1 RYGPVFRTSIV
12 GHPIIVSTDP
22 ELNSLVFK
30 QGADS
35 WFKPWYT
42 DSFSEIIGSESLMFH
57 EGFLHKYIRGL
68 VRERFGPDSLKSLLV
83 DLEGRTRSHLG
94 SWSVLPSVDLK
105 EAVSVM
111 LHGFAVEKLYSFSDP
126 EMIRGHKQ
134 SYDAFLRGLISFP
147 LNIPGTAY
155 WKCLQGRKWAVKTI
169 KKLMEERTE
178 SPRMGERDYLDFVME
193 EIDSSE
199 SPLTEKMATDLLFLL
214 PFAAFESTSSTIV
227 SAFHYLTA
235 HPAALAELTR
245 EHEGILKRREES
257 GSGGISWR
265 EYKSMT
271 FTHMVT
277 NETLRLTNIV
287 PGIFRKVMKDVE
299 VKGYLIPAGW
309 TVMVY
314 PTAAHLNP
322 SVYDDPLSFNPWR
335 WEGQKVNSGSEN
347 FMAFGGGSRFCSGA
361 EFVKLCMA
369 IFFHHLVTKYRWDVV
384 KGGEPVRYPGL
395 IYKDGFNVNIFE
407 KHQHQK

>member
-1 RYGPVFRTSIV
+1 MGLPIIGETLQFFVPYTSTDISPFIKKRIQRYGPVFRTSIV

-57 EGFLHKYIRGL
+57 EGFLHKYVRGL
-68 VRERFGPDSLKSLLV
+68 VREGFGPDSLKSLLV
-83 DLEGRTRSHLG
+83 DLEGRTKSHLG

-105 EAVSVM
+105 EVVSAM

-169 KKLMEERTE
+169 KKLMDERRE

-193 EIDSSE
+193 EIDSGE

-235 HPAALAELTR
+235 HPAALAELT
-245 EHEGILKRREES
+245 
-257 GSGGISWR
+257 
-265 EYKSMT
+265 
-271 FTHMVT
+271 VT

-347 FMAFGGGSRFCSGA
+347 FMAFGGGTRFCSGA

-369 IFFHHLVTKYRWDVV
+369 IFFHHLVTKYRYVQFD
-384 KGGEPVRYPGL
+384 
-395 IYKDGFNVNIFE
+395 
-407 KHQHQK
+407 

>member
-1 RYGPVFRTSIV
+1 MGLPIIGETLQFFVPYTSTDISPFIKKRIQRYGPVFRTSIV

-57 EGFLHKYIRGL
+57 EGFLHKYVRGL
-68 VRERFGPDSLKSLLV
+68 VREGFGPDSLKSLLV
-83 DLEGRTRSHLG
+83 DLEGRTKSHLG

-105 EAVSVM
+105 EVVSAM

-155 WKCLQGRKWAVKTI
+155 WKCLQVWLHKD
-169 KKLMEERTE
+169 L
-178 SPRMGERDYLDFVME
+178 ME
-193 EIDSSE
+193 EIDSGE

-245 EHEGILKRREES
+245 EHEAILKRREES
-257 GSGGISWR
+257 GSVGISWR

-347 FMAFGGGSRFCSGA
+347 FMAFGGGTRFCSGA

-369 IFFHHLVTKYRWDVV
+369 IFFHHLVTKYRYVQFD
-384 KGGEPVRYPGL
+384 
-395 IYKDGFNVNIFE
+395 
-407 KHQHQK
+407 